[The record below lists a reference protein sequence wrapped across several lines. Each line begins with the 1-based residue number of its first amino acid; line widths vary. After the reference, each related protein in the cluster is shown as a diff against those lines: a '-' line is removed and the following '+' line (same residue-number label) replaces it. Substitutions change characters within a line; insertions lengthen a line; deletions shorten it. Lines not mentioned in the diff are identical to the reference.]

1 MRHHVSHLR
10 TAALRP
16 FWLPESNSVPT
27 IPCRRR
33 ISCRWQLIYLFMT
46 KEKNVVRPKID
57 LQAEAIAALEAARTL
72 PPGPQRTD
80 ALKKAGIQQK
90 AVDGMGL
97 LFAKLGRPPGKT

>member
-1 MRHHVSHLR
+1 
-10 TAALRP
+10 
-16 FWLPESNSVPT
+16 
-27 IPCRRR
+27 
-33 ISCRWQLIYLFMT
+33 MT

-90 AVDGMGL
+90 AFDGMGL
-97 LFAKLGRPPGKT
+97 LFAKLGRPPGKN